1 MMIICAGY
9 LALREVLQEVIL
21 HDCLLD
27 DGAGP
32 EVLVVLGDV
41 DVPGHGYT
49 LTRHALLLHQGCGGQ
64 RSIGLLQ
71 NKKYFMTSNF
81 LKNDNFL
88 RILRRVKPVK
98 YSKSVSAFIL
108 VSKRYYICIL
118 YKDFLY
124 CLLYHLHTIK

>member
-1 MMIICAGY
+1 MMIISTGGY
-9 LALREVLQEVIL
+9 LALGEVLQEVIL

-41 DVPGHGYT
+41 DIPGHGYT

-64 RSIGLLQ
+64 RSTGLLQ
-71 NKKYFMTSNF
+71 NKNFIMGVNF
-81 LKNDNFL
+81 LKNDSFL
-88 RILRRVKPVK
+88 RILKRVKPVK
-98 YSKSVSAFIL
+98 YSKSVSTFIL

-118 YKDFLY
+118 
-124 CLLYHLHTIK
+124 